1 MSLKQLEMPSPTEN
15 TPNFKEFT
23 KKLETIKVTIKLV
36 SYKECCAGFQSFK
49 KRTLLR
55 LRAVLNVFQNVDFF

>member
-23 KKLETIKVTIKLV
+23 KKLETIKVTVKLV
-36 SYKECCAGFQSFK
+36 SYKECCAGFQS
-49 KRTLLR
+49 
-55 LRAVLNVFQNVDFF
+55 